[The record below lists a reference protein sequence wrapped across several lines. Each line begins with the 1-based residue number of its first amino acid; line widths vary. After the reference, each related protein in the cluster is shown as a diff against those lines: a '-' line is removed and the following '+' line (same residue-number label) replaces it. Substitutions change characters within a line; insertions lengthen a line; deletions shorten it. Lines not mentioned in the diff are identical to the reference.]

1 MHMILVTCCLQ
12 VVLLCSFV
20 MFRLDLKIIFVPE
33 LS

>member
-1 MHMILVTCCLQ
+1 MILVTCCMQ

-20 MFRLDLKIIFVPE
+20 TFRLDLEIVFVPE